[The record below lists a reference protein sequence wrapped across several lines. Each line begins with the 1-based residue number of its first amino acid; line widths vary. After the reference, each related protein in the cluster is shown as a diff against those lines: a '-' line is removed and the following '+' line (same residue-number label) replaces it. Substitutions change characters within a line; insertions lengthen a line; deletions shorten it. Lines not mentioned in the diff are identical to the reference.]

1 MKRKLFLTL
10 LSVLS
15 CIAVSAQQDA
25 EYWFKRYQTQVRNLG
40 PAGVGV
46 ETIIDRWE

>member
-46 ETIIDRWE
+46 ETIIDRW